1 MIELAGVS
9 KTYRSFIRRRTV
21 RALEDLTL
29 SIPRGEVFGI
39 AGPNGAGKSTL
50 ISLLV
55 GFLHPTAGSVRVGG
69 LAPRAWVERHGVSYL
84 TELVALPPRWTVD
97 QALAR
102 LATLAG
108 LDATARRPRIER
120 AVELLGLEEHRAK
133 QVRQL
138 SKGNLQRLGI
148 AQALL
153 DESDLVIL
161 DEPTHGL
168 DPVYTQRFRE
178 IVSDLRRPERTILIA
193 SHNLD
198 ELERLTDRVAI
209 LGRGRLQRIVGGAAE
224 EPHGGT
230 VTYRLVVAGNPAMP
244 EGFPGA
250 PVEGRRGEWRME
262 GELSRLNAAISE
274 LIVAGTVVTA
284 FYPEESRL
292 EVEFRRA
299 METREP

>member
-1 MIELAGVS
+1 VIELAGVS
-9 KTYRSFIRRRTV
+9 KTYRSLVRRRTV
-21 RALEDLTL
+21 HALDDLTL
-29 SIPRGEVFGI
+29 SIGRGEVVGI

-84 TELVALPPRWTVD
+84 TELVSLPPRWTVD
-97 QALAR
+97 ETLMR
-102 LATLAG
+102 LATLGGLGAG
-108 LDATARRPRIER
+108 SRKMRIER
-120 AVELLGLEEHRAK
+120 AIALLGLEEHRRK

-168 DPVYTQRFRE
+168 DPVYTQRFRD
-178 IVSDLRRPERTILIA
+178 IVAELRRPERTILIA

-209 LGRGRLQRIVGGAAE
+209 LSGGRLQRIVGGAAE
-224 EPHGGT
+224 VSHGDS
-230 VTYRLVVAGNPAMP
+230 VTYRLVVAGDPAIGD
-244 EGFPGA
+244 EFPGIR
-250 PVEGRRGEWRME
+250 VEGRPGEWRLE
-262 GELSRLNAAISE
+262 GELSVLNTAIAG
-274 LIVAGTVVTA
+274 LIESGTLVTA

-299 METREP
+299 VEARE

>member
-108 LDATARRPRIER
+108 LDAASRRPRIER

-168 DPVYTQRFRE
+168 DPVYTQRFRD
-178 IVSDLRRPERTILIA
+178 IVADLRRPERTILIA

-224 EPHGGT
+224 EPHEGT

-244 EGFPGA
+244 DAFPGA

-262 GELSRLNAAISE
+262 GELSRLNAAMAE
-274 LIVAGTVVTA
+274 LIAAGTVVTA

>member
-1 MIELAGVS
+1 MIELSAVS
-9 KTYRSFIRRRTV
+9 KTYRSLVRRRTV

-29 SIPRGEVFGI
+29 SIARGEVFGI

-55 GFLHPTAGSVRVGG
+55 GFLHPTSGSVRVGG
-69 LAPRAWVERHGVSYL
+69 LVPRAWVERHGVSYL
-84 TELVALPPRWTVD
+84 TELVSLPPRWTVD
-97 QALAR
+97 QALRR

-108 LDATARRPRIER
+108 LGADAAPRIER
-120 AVELLGLEEHRAK
+120 AIEMLGLEEHRAK

-153 DESDLVIL
+153 DDSDLVIL

-168 DPVYTQRFRE
+168 DPVYTQRFRD
-178 IVSDLRRPERTILIA
+178 IVAELRRPERTILIA

-224 EPHGGT
+224 ETHAGS
-230 VTYRLVVAGNPAMP
+230 VVYRLIVTGIPVMGD
-244 EGFPGA
+244 EFPGA
-250 PVEGRRGEWRME
+250 PVEGRRGEYRLE
-262 GELSRLNAAISE
+262 GELGALNAA
-274 LIVAGTVVTA
+274 VAGLIASGVVITA

-299 METREP
+299 METRE

>member
-1 MIELAGVS
+1 MIELARVS
-9 KTYRSFIRRRTV
+9 KTYRSLVRRRTV

-29 SIPRGEVFGI
+29 SIARGEVFGI

-55 GFLHPTAGSVRVGG
+55 GFLHPTSGAVRVGG

-97 QALAR
+97 QALVR

-108 LDATARRPRIER
+108 LDAHARRPRIER
-120 AVELLGLEEHRAK
+120 AVDLLGLEEHRAK

-153 DESDLVIL
+153 DDSDLVIL

-168 DPVYTQRFRE
+168 DPVYTQRFRD
-178 IVSDLRRPERTILIA
+178 IVADLRRPERTILIA

-224 EPHGGT
+224 EAHAGT
-230 VTYRLVVAGNPAMP
+230 VTYRLVVAGESAMA
-244 EGFPGA
+244 GDFPGV
-250 PVEGRRGEWRME
+250 PVEGRRGEWRVE
-262 GELSRLNAAISE
+262 GELAALNAAVAR
-274 LIVAGTVVTA
+274 LIAAGVVITA

-299 METREP
+299 METRE